1 MNKVKL
7 WFRIARPGTLAATFS
22 PVFIGLMIAA
32 LKTDINWLTALV
44 TLIGGTAIQIISNF
58 VNDYYDFKKGLDKAG
73 RVGFKRAIAEGEVSP
88 EAMKRAIFIAT
99 SIAVLCG
106 AWLIYIGGIP
116 ILSIGLLSLLF
127 AWLYTA
133 TSKSLSYLGIADL
146 FVLIFF
152 GPVATVG
159 TTYLQTLSFDSQSF
173 WYGIV
178 CGLIST
184 CVLVTNNV
192 RDYDT
197 DRKAGK
203 KSLPVRL
210 GKKFGE
216 YEYLF
221 AFLACLPVLYI
232 GGAKVIPY
240 FIVIPGLILYSKL
253 LKAHGAEYNTILVNT
268 GKLNLLFALL
278 CAVEFYFFN

>member
-22 PVFIGLMIAA
+22 PVFIGLMIASA
-32 LKTDINWLTALV
+32 QTSINWLTAII
-44 TLIGGTAIQIISNF
+44 TLTGGTAIQIISNF
-58 VNDYYDFKKGLDKAG
+58 VNDYYDFKKGLDKSG
-73 RVGFKRAIAEGEVSP
+73 RVGFKRAIAEGEVTP
-88 EAMKRAIFIAT
+88 GAMKRAIYIAT
-99 SIAVLCG
+99 AIAILCG
-106 AWLIYIGGIP
+106 LWLIYTGGFPIMAIGVF
-116 ILSIGLLSLLF
+116 SLLF

-133 TSKSLSYLGIADL
+133 TSRSLSYLGIADI

-159 TTYLQTLSFDSQSF
+159 TTYLQTFTFSNQSF
-173 WYGIV
+173 WFGIV

-197 DRKAGK
+197 DKLAGK

-216 YEYLF
+216 YEYLG
-221 AFLACLPVLYI
+221 AILAILPVLYI
-232 GGAKVIPY
+232 GGAKVLPY
-240 FIVIPGLILYSKL
+240 FIVIPGTILYTKL
-253 LKAHGAEYNTILVNT
+253 LKAHGGEYNKILVNT

-278 CAVEFYFFN
+278 CAIEFLILT

>member
-32 LKTDINWLTALV
+32 TKTDINYLTAFI
-44 TLIGGTAIQIISNF
+44 TLIGGTAIQVISNF

-73 RVGFKRAIAEGEVSP
+73 RVGFKRAIAEGEVTAN
-88 EAMKRAIFIAT
+88 AMKRAIFIAT
-99 SIAVLCG
+99 AIAVLCG
-106 AWLIYIGGIP
+106 SYLIYKGGLP
-116 ILSIGLLSLLF
+116 ILSIGVLSLLF

-133 TSKSLSYLGIADL
+133 TSKSLSYLGIADI

-159 TTYLQTLSFDSQSF
+159 TTYLQTGTFDNQSF

-192 RDYDT
+192 RDFDT

-216 YEYLF
+216 YEYLV
-221 AFLACLPVLYI
+221 AILASLPVLYL
-232 GGAKVIPY
+232 GGARLVPY
-240 FIVIPGLILYSKL
+240 FIVIPGLILYTKL
-253 LKAHGAEYNTILVNT
+253 LKAHGQEYNKVLVNT

-278 CAVEFYFFN
+278 CAIEFLFLK

>member
-32 LKTDINWLTALV
+32 TKADINYFTAVV
-44 TLIGGTAIQIISNF
+44 TLVGGTAIQIISNF

-73 RVGFKRAIAEGEVSP
+73 RVGFKRAIAEGEVTPS
-88 EAMKRAIFIAT
+88 AMKRAIFIAT
-99 SIAVLCG
+99 SIAVICG
-106 AWLIYIGGIP
+106 AYLIFIGGLP
-116 ILSIGLLSLLF
+116 ILSIGVLSLLF

-133 TSKSLSYLGIADL
+133 TSKSLSYLGIADI

-159 TTYLQTLSFDSQSF
+159 TTYLQTGAFDKQSF

-192 RDYDT
+192 RDFDT

-216 YEYLF
+216 YEYLT
-221 AFLACLPVLYI
+221 AILATLPVLYL
-232 GGAKVIPY
+232 GGARFTPY
-240 FIVIPGLILYSKL
+240 LIVIPGLILYTKL
-253 LKAHGAEYNTILVNT
+253 LKAHGQEYNKVLVNT

-278 CAVEFYFFN
+278 CAFEFLFLN

>member
-1 MNKVKL
+1 MNSIRL

-32 LKTDINWLTALV
+32 NLTKIDWITALV
-44 TLIGGTAIQIISNF
+44 TLISGLSIQIISNF

-73 RVGFKRAIAEGEVSP
+73 RVGFKRAIAEGEVTPS
-88 EAMKRAIFIAT
+88 AMKKAIIIT
-99 SIAVLCG
+99 TLIAVLSG
-106 AWLIYIGGIP
+106 LFLIYKGGIP
-116 ILSIGLLSLLF
+116 ILSIGIFSLLF

-159 TTYLQTLSFDSQSF
+159 TTYLQTHAFSSQSF
-173 WYGIV
+173 WFGIV

-197 DRKAGK
+197 DKKAGK

-216 YEYLF
+216 YEYLVSI
-221 AFLACLPVLYI
+221 LAIIPVLYI
-232 GGAKVIPY
+232 GQARVLPY
-240 FIVIPGLILYSKL
+240 LIVIPGIILYIKL
-253 LKAHGAEYNTILVNT
+253 LKAKGTAYNQILVNT

-278 CAVEFYFFN
+278 CALEFLFLK